1 MVLNFSDIS
10 LLKASE
16 RKRSEL
22 LNFLSHD
29 LRSPLVSVL
38 ALVKLAEAKDPP
50 HALQDLLAR
59 MRDHTE
65 NTIEMAEQFLQL
77 ARAESSQDYPLQ
89 ELDLAAVVLNA
100 VEQVWAQ
107 ARARDISL
115 ENRQSTEEAW
125 VMGDGSL
132 LERALVN
139 LLNNAIKYSP
149 PGRTVRI
156 TLEQQQDVYRCCV
169 IDNGY
174 GISARALPHLFDRFQ
189 RVERPPD
196 QRAGG
201 IGLGLAFVDTVIRR
215 TMSGVMLVWHST
227 GRHSIRPAVTGFCR
241 LTVVSPP
248 IPLPVLRC
256 CRVPAFLQ
264 PWSWPSPAGFPTRL
278 LQAREPLRPVQH
290 RLSELHRL

>member
-1 MVLNFSDIS
+1 VLLRRVLLETAHVQVSARHLNGRDMLVQIAPLNLHGGESGGMVLNFSDIS

-29 LRSPLVSVL
+29 LRSPLVSML
-38 ALVKLAEAKDPP
+38 ALIQLAEAKDPP
-50 HALQDLLAR
+50 QAVQDLLTR
-59 MRDHTE
+59 MHGHTE

-77 ARAESSQDYPLQ
+77 ARAESNQDYPLQ
-89 ELDLAAVVLNA
+89 ELDLAAVILNA
-100 VEQVWAQ
+100 MEQVWAQ
-107 ARARDISL
+107 ARARDITL
-115 ENRQSTEEAW
+115 ENRLSTDEAW

-156 TLEQQQDVYRCCV
+156 TLEQQQDLYRCCV

-174 GISARALPHLFDRFQ
+174 GITAWALPHLFDRFQ
-189 RVERPPD
+189 RVERPPH
-196 QRAGG
+196 QQAGG

-215 TMSGVMLVWHST
+215 HGGRIEVTST
-227 GRHSIRPAVTGFCR
+227 EGEGSCFCLFLNAV
-241 LTVVSPP
+241 
-248 IPLPVLRC
+248 
-256 CRVPAFLQ
+256 
-264 PWSWPSPAGFPTRL
+264 
-278 LQAREPLRPVQH
+278 
-290 RLSELHRL
+290 